1 MPTILDLCGGTGSWS
16 APYRELGYDVLV
28 IDPLGEVADGI
39 AADVR
44 LWRPPAGLEVRGI
57 LAAPPCT
64 AFSVSGARWWAGKGD
79 AALLEGLSIV
89 DACIRIIEAVRP
101 AWWAL
106 ENPVGRLRHYLGP
119 ARATFQPWQYGDP
132 WQKLTCLWGTFTM
145 PVPCEL
151 TRPAHTD
158 TRIHR
163 APPGPGRARF
173 RAMTPAGFARAFAAA
188 NP

>member
-1 MPTILDLCGGTGSWS
+1 M
-16 APYRELGYDVLV
+16 
-28 IDPLGEVADGI
+28 ADGI
-39 AADVR
+39 ASDVR

-64 AFSVSGARWWAGKGD
+64 AFSVSGARWWARKGE
-79 AALLEGLSIV
+79 AALLDGLSVV

-132 WQKLTCLWGTFTM
+132 YQKLTCLWGTFIDARA
-145 PVPCEL
+145 V
-151 TRPAHTD
+151 RAD
-158 TRIHR
+158 TAGAYRYAYTSG
-163 APPGPGRARF
+163 APRAR
-173 RAMTPAGFARAFAAA
+173 AGHASGR
-188 NP
+188 